1 MSTDRSWFVSRASG
15 IRTKLR
21 NQYCTILDNGVFE
34 MCIANNA
41 FRSIGSSAGVLG
53 WFGVYDGDRNRKVL
67 HTKLRNEYY
76 TYSMDDT
83 FFVATIVIG

>member
-1 MSTDRSWFVSRASG
+1 MSTDRSWFVSRVPG

-34 MCIANNA
+34 TCIANNA

-53 WFGVYDGDRNRKVL
+53 WFVVYDGDRNRIK
-67 HTKLRNEYY
+67 YY
-76 TYSMDDT
+76 T
-83 FFVATIVIG
+83 